1 MALDCERGKFLH
13 GWPYWGVEECM
24 LKPLGHRVLIRP
36 DEQPTESQSGIILP
50 DEHDHVSM
58 SGTVVAV
65 GKGSKVL
72 SDVRERTARNC
83 LAMAADMASRRA
95 LQAYIERMVSE
106 HMPTVCVGDRVTYSA
121 ESGLTFTED
130 GQTYLV
136 MNEDDI
142 VVLVEEEAVA

>member
-1 MALDCERGKFLH
+1 
-13 GWPYWGVEECM
+13 
-24 LKPLGHRVLIRP
+24 
-36 DEQPTESQSGIILP
+36 
-50 DEHDHVSM
+50 
-58 SGTVVAV
+58 
-65 GKGSKVL
+65 
-72 SDVRERTARNC
+72 
-83 LAMAADMASRRA
+83 
-95 LQAYIERMVSE
+95 MVSE

>member
-1 MALDCERGKFLH
+1 
-13 GWPYWGVEECM
+13 M

-65 GKGSKVL
+65 GKGSKRL
-72 SDVRERTARNC
+72 FEVRHRTASNC
-83 LAMAADMASRRA
+83 LTMATDSVSRKA
-95 LQAYIERMVSE
+95 IQAYIDRLVHEY
-106 HMPTVCVGDRVTYSA
+106 MPTVCVGDRVAYSVEA
-121 ESGLTFTED
+121 GLTFTED

-136 MNEDDI
+136 MNEDDL
-142 VVLVEEEAVA
+142 VVLVVEDAVA